1 VSVFH
6 ASWGTLAIW
15 VLSRLEWIAGDA
27 LHASVVNGSDFF
39 PRSIKIFVTASRIG
53 NRLPETHGVLKCS
66 VELDSIFFN
75 RRNCFGKSEQQSDYN
90 SSALQLNCMM
100 LNKYRV

>member
-15 VLSRLEWIAGDA
+15 VLSRLECIAGDA

-66 VELDSIFFN
+66 VELDSIFFLTEEIASVRVN
-75 RRNCFGKSEQQSDYN
+75 SKVITIPQLYN
-90 SSALQLNCMM
+90 
-100 LNKYRV
+100 